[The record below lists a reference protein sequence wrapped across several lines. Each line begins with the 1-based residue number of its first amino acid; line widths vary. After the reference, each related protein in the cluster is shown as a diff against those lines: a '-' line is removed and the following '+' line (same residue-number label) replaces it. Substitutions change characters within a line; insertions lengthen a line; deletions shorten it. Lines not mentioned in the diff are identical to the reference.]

1 MRGERCGPQL
11 SHRSDGANGV
21 FADKP
26 APHRGLQLLYLKWE
40 LSKAVGLGWCQL
52 ARGLARAFKNLV
64 SAYPRRTGKKTGPER
79 EGTCKCHTAYHRQSW
94 D

>member
-1 MRGERCGPQL
+1 MGL
-11 SHRSDGANGV
+11 SCPTVLMVPMGCLLTSLLPTAGSSFSILSGSRPGLWGWVGA
-21 FADKP
+21 
-26 APHRGLQLLYLKWE
+26 
-40 LSKAVGLGWCQL
+40 QL